1 MSVFKKSLALLLLL
15 ALSLCGCAGETAGEE
30 AAPAAS
36 SPARAP
42 YPDAA
47 PMAESCD
54 AGAVWDRQLLPL
66 PEAGLS
72 FTGAALCG
80 GRLFL
85 SGTDTE
91 GGPVFYWLDPAE
103 GSAERVEA
111 PAGLTVEGVCAG
123 AGGAPLLLAA
133 GREGETLVL
142 EWRDG
147 QFTQLAALTMPE
159 GFEDSFYTRLS
170 AWVGGYAALTWDGS
184 VLALDSE
191 GNLLK
196 ELGRYERLAACF
208 PAGDGLLTAR
218 ALTAPGTGVPSL
230 RVELWDRELR
240 QTAAYTWDGACD
252 GLYPDALPGCL
263 LLRADGSIFRLH
275 YETGEKTPL
284 VDARLSGLHGELLP
298 LGDALFFS
306 LEQGNPVLWSPA
318 SGPAKV
324 LTLASYQTDF
334 TLEALVQR
342 YNGSGAA
349 CMIQIIDYAQYDR
362 AEGDGK
368 GLDRLRADIIAGFTP
383 DLYDLSRLPARLY
396 AARGLFED
404 LAPLLAEETAGLSP
418 HVRRALTDGGRL
430 WVLAPFYR
438 ALTYCAPESLT
449 GGREDWT
456 EEDFFAA
463 AEGMAPE
470 DIFGPAATRDG
481 LLTELLLFNGESY
494 LDRENQ
500 RCSFTGSAFGRWL
513 SLAAALPAEGSTETA
528 IDATWVVLGRQS
540 LMAEQ
545 LGVSPVMAL
554 IFTDAY
560 YGGAASF
567 PGFPG
572 SEGGVT
578 LLEPVAFTALS
589 SASHHKEEA
598 LDFLRYLLS
607 DGVQSDSG
615 FGLPVLDAQ
624 LDAALER
631 SARRY
636 QELSHAG
643 PYKAHLPYGEGSLS
657 VEGAPYDPAFKART
671 RELIC
676 RADRLAVRDDTL
688 RQLILGECQ
697 AYFAGQASLEDT
709 LDRIQSKAQIYL
721 AEQYG

>member
-1 MSVFKKSLALLLLL
+1 MSLRKRTLALLLLL
-15 ALSLCGCAGETAGEE
+15 ALSLCGCAGEKAGDE
-30 AAPAAS
+30 AAPAA
-36 SPARAP
+36 PARAADP
-42 YPDAA
+42 EAA
-47 PMAESCD
+47 PMAESYD

-72 FTGAALCG
+72 FTKAALCG

-85 SGTDTE
+85 SGTDAE
-91 GGPVFYWLDPAE
+91 GSPVFYWLDPAD

-111 PAGLTVEGVCAG
+111 PEGLTVEGVS
-123 AGGAPLLLAA
+123 AGGDGSPLILAA
-133 GREGETLVL
+133 GREGEMLAL
-142 EWRDG
+142 GLRDG
-147 QFTQLAALTMPE
+147 QIAQLAALGMPE

-170 AWVGGYAALTWDGS
+170 AWAGGCAALTWDGS
-184 VLALDSE
+184 VLALDTE
-191 GNLLK
+191 GKLLK

-208 PAGDGLLTAR
+208 PTEDGLLTAR
-218 ALTAPGTGVPSL
+218 ALNAPGTGVPSL
-230 RVELWDRELR
+230 TVELWDRELR
-240 QTAAYTWDGACD
+240 RTAAYTWDCACD
-252 GLYPDALPGCL
+252 ALYPDAVPGCL
-263 LLRADGSIFRLH
+263 LLRADDCIFRLR

-284 VDARLSGLHGELLP
+284 IDAQLSGLYGELLP

-306 LEQGNPVLWSPA
+306 LERGDPVLWSPA

-342 YNGSGAA
+342 YNESGAA
-349 CMIQIIDYAQYDR
+349 CKIQIIDYAQYDQT
-362 AEGDGK
+362 EGDGK

-404 LAPLLAEETAGLSP
+404 LAPLLPEETAGLSP
-418 HVRRALTDGGRL
+418 HVRQALTDGGRL
-430 WVLAPFYR
+430 WYLAPFYR

-456 EEDFFAA
+456 AEDFFAA
-463 AEGMAPE
+463 AEGRAPE
-470 DIFGPAATRDG
+470 ELFGPAATRDG
-481 LLTELLLFNGESY
+481 LLTELLLFDGESY
-494 LDRENQ
+494 LDRERQ
-500 RCSFTGSAFGRWL
+500 SCFFTGSDFGRWL

-540 LMAEQ
+540 LLAEQ
-545 LGVSPVMAL
+545 LGANPVIAL
-554 IFTDAY
+554 IFAGAY

-572 SEGGVT
+572 SAGGVT

-589 SASHHKEEA
+589 SASRHREEA

-607 DGVQSDSG
+607 DGVQSDFG
-615 FGLPVLDAQ
+615 YGLPALDAQ

-636 QELSHAG
+636 QELSHEG
-643 PYKAHLPYGEGSLS
+643 PYKAYLPYGEGSLE
-657 VEGAPYDPAFKART
+657 VEGAPYAPAFKERT
-671 RELIC
+671 KEIIC
-676 RADRLAVRDDTL
+676 RADRLAARDDTL

-709 LDRIQSKAQIYL
+709 LSRIQSKAQIYL